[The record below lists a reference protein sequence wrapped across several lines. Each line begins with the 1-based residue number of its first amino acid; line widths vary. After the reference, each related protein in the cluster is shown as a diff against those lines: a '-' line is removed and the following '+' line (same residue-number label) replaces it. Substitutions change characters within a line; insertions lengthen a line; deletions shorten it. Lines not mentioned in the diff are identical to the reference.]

1 MNKFLNTNI
10 VVIHDT
16 PLTVKH
22 ILIAIVIA
30 PGLWV
35 AMAGVFVF

>member
-1 MNKFLNTNI
+1 MSKFLNTNI

-22 ILIAIVIA
+22 ILFAIIVAPVLWAAIVS
-30 PGLWV
+30 
-35 AMAGVFVF
+35 VFVF

>member
-30 PGLWV
+30 PVLWV